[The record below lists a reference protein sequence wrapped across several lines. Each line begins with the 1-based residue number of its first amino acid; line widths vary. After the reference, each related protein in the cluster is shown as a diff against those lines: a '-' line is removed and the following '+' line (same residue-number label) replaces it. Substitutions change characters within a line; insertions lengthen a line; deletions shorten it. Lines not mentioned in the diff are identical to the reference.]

1 MKIHYKKLKKKKK
14 KKKQTNKQTNS
25 ITAKR
30 KKKFFERIRDLVIEL
45 PAGDLKLDRNA
56 VVKWRAEFGKT
67 LENYVIFAFRDVRP
81 STSTQIPAEFADLDF
96 AGGLKLR
103 VGDGSIGRHLWW

>member
-1 MKIHYKKLKKKKK
+1 MKIHYKKKIK

-25 ITAKR
+25 IIAKR
-30 KKKFFERIRDLVIEL
+30 KKKIFERIRDLVIEL